1 MARTLSKEG
10 KLMKRT
16 RILLVI
22 LALLASL
29 LATAS
34 AMAQSSKNVFTIKH
48 VVCTESGGKSWASAG
63 RFHLRGAANAGY
75 IISTEPR
82 LVGVSTIIFDAD
94 INTATGAGTGSGT
107 VVFLPAADNVHGTW
121 KGTLKEN
128 NPGTPE
134 SRTGTAFLRGTDDL
148 AGFELTVKIKGT
160 TDLSGAPATTCPKPT
175 AADILTVHI
184 WRTK

>member
-1 MARTLSKEG
+1 
-10 KLMKRT
+10 MKRA

-22 LALLASL
+22 LALFAGL
-29 LATAS
+29 LVAAS
-34 AMAQSSKNVFTIKH
+34 AMAQPSKNVFTIKH
-48 VVCTESGGKSWASAG
+48 IVCTESGGKSWLSAG
-63 RFHLRGAANAGY
+63 MFHLRGDANAGY
-75 IISTEPR
+75 IISSEPR
-82 LVGVSTIIFDAD
+82 LAGTSAIIFDAD
-94 INTATGAGTGSGT
+94 INTTTGVGTGSGT
-107 VVFLPAADNVHGTW
+107 VVFLPAANNVHGTW

-148 AGFELTVKIKGT
+148 ARFELTVTIKGT
-160 TDLSGAPATTCPKPT
+160 TDLSGAPASACPKPT